1 MAKNFRVE
9 QSQTGTWLVRGDSDR
24 FGQDAILYE
33 HYNQQSAE
41 NWAYEQF
48 LNAEFHRAPAGP
60 DAIRTLRAALVKQFR
75 MPEAKAIDVV
85 EGYLFKE
92 GV

>member
-1 MAKNFRVE
+1 MAKNLRVE
-9 QSQTGTWLVRGDSDR
+9 QSQTGTWIVRGDSDR
-24 FGQDAILYE
+24 FGQDAVLYE

-48 LNAEFHRAPAGP
+48 LNAEFDNAVCRPSVS
-60 DAIRTLRAALVKQFR
+60 RTLRTALMNQFR
-75 MPEAKAIDVV
+75 IPEAKAIDVV

-92 GV
+92 VK

>member
-1 MAKNFRVE
+1 MAKNLRVE
-9 QSQTGTWLVRGDSDR
+9 QSQTGTWIVRGDSAR

-48 LNAEFHRAPAGP
+48 LNAEFDNAVCRPRVSRML
-60 DAIRTLRAALVKQFR
+60 RTAFMNQFR
-75 MPEAKAIDVV
+75 IPEAKAIDVV

-92 GV
+92 VK

>member
-1 MAKNFRVE
+1 MAKNLRVE
-9 QSQTGTWLVRGDSDR
+9 QSQTGTWIVRGDSDR

-41 NWAYEQF
+41 NWAYEH
-48 LNAEFHRAPAGP
+48 LLTAESHKVAAGP
-60 DAIRTLRAALVKQFR
+60 VDIRTLKTALMKQFR
-75 MPEAKAIDVV
+75 IPEAKAIDVV

-92 GV
+92 VK